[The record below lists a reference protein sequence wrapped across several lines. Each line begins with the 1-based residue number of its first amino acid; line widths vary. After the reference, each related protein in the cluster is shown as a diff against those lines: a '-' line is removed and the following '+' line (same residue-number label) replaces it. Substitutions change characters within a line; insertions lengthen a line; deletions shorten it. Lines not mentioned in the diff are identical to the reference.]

1 MRYAS
6 RAKLPSILKELQ
18 NLGFKPLQFT
28 NDYGFRLDH
37 NKYDLLVS
45 LFDGSAKAAE
55 FEGFALFIVNPDD
68 EIHEDMKEEFPN
80 VEGKYVLTLK
90 IDEIPSNDE
99 TRVKFE
105 FTKYNSCAQLH
116 QRLLPQINFIYYI
129 SNPE

>member
-6 RAKLPSILKELQ
+6 RAKLPSILKELE
-18 NLGFKPLQFT
+18 NLGFKPLQFV
-28 NDYGFRLDH
+28 NDYGLRLDQQ
-37 NKYDLLVS
+37 KYDLLVS

-68 EIHEDMKEEFPN
+68 EIHENIKEEFPN

-90 IDEIPSNDE
+90 IDKMPSNAE

-116 QRLLPQINFIYYI
+116 QRLLPQINFIYYLSI
-129 SNPE
+129 PE